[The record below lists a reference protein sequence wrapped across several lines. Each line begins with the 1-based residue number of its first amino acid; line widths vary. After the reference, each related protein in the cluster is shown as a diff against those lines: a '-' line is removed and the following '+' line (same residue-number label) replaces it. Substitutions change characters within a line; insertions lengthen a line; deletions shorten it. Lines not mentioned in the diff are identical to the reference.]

1 MSIAVAAGVHAE
13 PFQIAA
19 QIAATRGFQRG
30 TIARLFVTEA
40 LVVAIIGGLIGIG
53 GTMLLYKSIDLSLF
67 IPNFQSFVPTVPTL
81 VTALLVSVLVGLGSV
96 VYSAYRVSGMTIA
109 EALRSTE

>member
-1 MSIAVAAGVHAE
+1 MLKAL
-13 PFQIAA
+13 
-19 QIAATRGFQRG
+19 GFQRG

-40 LVVAIIGGLIGIG
+40 LVVAVIGGLIGIG
-53 GTMLLYKSIDLSLF
+53 GTMLIFKAFDFSLF
-67 IPNFQSFVPTVPTL
+67 IPNVQSFIPTPSTL
-81 VTALLVSVLVGLGSV
+81 VAALLVSVLVGLVSV